1 MKKITFTS
9 VLSQLLLLFFV
20 VAWIVPTFG
29 LFISSLRDKD
39 VLAISGWWTSF
50 TTTEINE
57 IYRTEGKDAQIKDGN
72 YYFIKSNLF
81 DGVQEK
87 EIFRFGVTSKNID
100 EYEVG
105 ETALFKDQTEI
116 TVFEN
121 GDYVWKSKEEFKKK
135 KGKRIFVSAKS
146 PPSFTLDNYKEVL
159 LKEGLGQAFLNTLA
173 VALPATLIPL
183 IICSYFAYA
192 LTWMKFYGRD
202 ILLATIIASLVVPLQ
217 MCLIPVL
224 TIYNDFGA
232 LFGVSAKSFPG
243 IWMAHTG
250 FGLAS
255 TTFLLWNF
263 LKTLPSE
270 MIEAARVDGATHYD
284 TFIKIV
290 VPLSIPSFASI
301 FILQFLWVWN
311 DLLVGLVFLDKHPSE
326 IILTAKLKELLGSRG
341 ENWEILT
348 TGAFISMTVPL
359 FIFFSLQRY
368 FIRGLV
374 AGSVKAV
381 SYTHLTL
388 PTSDLV

>member
-1 MKKITFTS
+1 M
-9 VLSQLLLLFFV
+9 
-20 VAWIVPTFG
+20 WIVPTFG

-50 TTTEINE
+50 TTTEVNE
-57 IYRTEGKDAQIKDGN
+57 IYRTEGNESQIKEGDQ
-72 YYFIKSNLF
+72 YYIKGNLF
-81 DGVQEK
+81 GEDKGKQ
-87 EIFRFGVTSKNID
+87 IFRFGVTSKNID
-100 EYEVG
+100 EFEVG
-105 ETALFKDQTEI
+105 DKAIFKDKTEI

-121 GDYVWKSKEEFKKK
+121 GDYTWKSQEEFKKK
-135 KGKRIFVSAKS
+135 KGKRVFVSAKS

-159 LKEGLGQAFLNTLA
+159 FKEGLGQAFLNTFA
-173 VALPATLIPL
+173 VALPSTLIPL
-183 IICSYFAYA
+183 IICSFFAYA

-202 ILLATIIASLVVPLQ
+202 ILLASIIASLVVPLQ
-217 MCLIPVL
+217 MSLIPIL
-224 TIYNDFGA
+224 TVYNDFGA
-232 LFGVSAKSFPG
+232 LFGVAAKSYPG

-263 LKTLPSE
+263 LKSLPSE
-270 MIEAARVDGATHYD
+270 MMEAAKVDGATHYD
-284 TFIKIV
+284 TFLKIV
-290 VPLSIPSFASI
+290 VPLSIPAFASI

-348 TGAFISMTVPL
+348 TGAFVSMTVPL

-374 AGSVKAV
+374 AGSIKG
-381 SYTHLTL
+381 
-388 PTSDLV
+388 

>member
-1 MKKITFTS
+1 MIF
-9 VLSQLLLLFFV
+9 LF
-20 VAWIVPTFG
+20 AT
-29 LFISSLRDKD
+29 
-39 VLAISGWWTSF
+39 
-50 TTTEINE
+50 
-57 IYRTEGKDAQIKDGN
+57 
-72 YYFIKSNLF
+72 
-81 DGVQEK
+81 
-87 EIFRFGVTSKNID
+87 
-100 EYEVG
+100 
-105 ETALFKDQTEI
+105 
-116 TVFEN
+116 
-121 GDYVWKSKEEFKKK
+121 
-135 KGKRIFVSAKS
+135 S
-146 PPSFTLDNYKEVL
+146 PPIFTLDYYKYVL
-159 LKEGLGQAFLNTLA
+159 LTDACGQAFLNTLA
-173 VALPATLIPL
+173 VSLPATLIPL

-250 FGLAS
+250 VGLAS

-348 TGAFISMTVPL
+348 TGAFVSMTVPL

-374 AGSVKAV
+374 AGSIKG
-381 SYTHLTL
+381 
-388 PTSDLV
+388 